1 MQSMKELKSMK
12 PDESH
17 LEIAKQWL
25 DYARSDLELAAT
37 RSGEGILPVT
47 LCFWLNKRVR
57 NR

>member
-1 MQSMKELKSMK
+1 MK